1 MKDADGEKAGEDDP
15 VQLLEQLGVGAPV
28 EDQASVRVHERDAK
42 CVAYM
47 ASVRVLFSSLG
58 VKL

>member
-1 MKDADGEKAGEDDP
+1 M
-15 VQLLEQLGVGAPV
+15 QLLQQLGVGAPV